1 MFNIV
6 KKQENIRTI
15 LYTVFTIDEANKIL
29 EEEAKK
35 GGGVFDTIEDGIQL
49 VRKDNMIQEI
59 RKSVK
64 IEGRSRLTSWLLSP
78 VKEVNS
84 ELIAEYMIEEVK
96 LGESI
101 GSKVDEVDEVK
112 LDEVKDDKNMEKKDL
127 MRLLITINSVGELK
141 IGLIDCGINIQ
152 QKEYSLDEIRQNIT
166 EIDNKLRINN
176 LSDKV
181 NLNILNKVL
190 KDYIV
195 DSDNTLKLITKQK
208 RKKQLT
214 IDDIQNK
221 YDVEIAIKLLSLISN
236 DRIDDYVGWLYINY
250 ALHNINECLYEYFVE
265 LSEDYYTED
274 DCKIIWD
281 YRDDDF
287 GINDLHKWASSDSP
301 YGYNE
306 LMNKLK

>member
-35 GGGVFDTIEDGIQL
+35 GGGVFDAIEDGIQL

-64 IEGRSRLTSWLLSP
+64 IEARSRLTSWLLSP
-78 VKEVNS
+78 IKEVNS

-96 LGESI
+96 LGEST

-195 DSDNTLKLITKQK
+195 DSDNTLKLINKQK

-287 GINDLHKWASSDSP
+287 GLNDLHKWASSDSP